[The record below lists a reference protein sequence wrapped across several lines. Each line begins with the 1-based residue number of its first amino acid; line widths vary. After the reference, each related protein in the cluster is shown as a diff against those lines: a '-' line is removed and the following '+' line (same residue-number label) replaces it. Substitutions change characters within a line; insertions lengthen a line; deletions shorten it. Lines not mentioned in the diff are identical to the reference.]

1 LASVGKDIHQ
11 GVYQNSLKV
20 DDGGTGVA
28 AFEGA
33 KTVAKIGPGSIFS

>member
-1 LASVGKDIHQ
+1 LASAGKDIHQ

-33 KTVAKIGPGSIFS
+33 KTGSKIGPGSIFS

>member
-1 LASVGKDIHQ
+1 LASAGKDIHQ

-20 DDGGTGVA
+20 EDAGTGVA

-33 KTVAKIGPGSIFS
+33 NTGTKIGPESIFS